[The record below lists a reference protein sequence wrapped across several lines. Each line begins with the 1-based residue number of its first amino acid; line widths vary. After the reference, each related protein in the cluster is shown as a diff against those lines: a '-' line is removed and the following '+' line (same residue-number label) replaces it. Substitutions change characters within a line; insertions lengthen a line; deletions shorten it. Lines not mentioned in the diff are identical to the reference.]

1 MMGTVLFQGLESAV
15 WRGAETI
22 CNLIGRFARSLA
34 TDLRHVV
41 NTHTAVVWS
50 LVSVRLCIIG
60 KETKGHIQMQICQI
74 R

>member
-1 MMGTVLFQGLESAV
+1 M

-41 NTHTAVVWS
+41 NTHTAVSCVVASISAAVHYWQGNKRTHTNADMPNS
-50 LVSVRLCIIG
+50 LMIIMVLC
-60 KETKGHIQMQICQI
+60 
-74 R
+74 